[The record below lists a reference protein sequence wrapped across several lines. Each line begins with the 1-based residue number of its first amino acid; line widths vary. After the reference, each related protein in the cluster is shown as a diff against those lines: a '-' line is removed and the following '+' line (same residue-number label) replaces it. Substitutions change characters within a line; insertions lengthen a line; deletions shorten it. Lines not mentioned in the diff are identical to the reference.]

1 MVFVPPFGKT
11 PNKWMCIGEA
21 PGADE
26 ARLGK
31 PFTGK
36 AGQEQQNHLIRNGLL
51 QSQFRLAN
59 IYPIFQPGNPDPTP
73 DQIDEYTPYLISE
86 IHSTNPSLIIAV
98 GRFAARWFL
107 GEDANL
113 DDIHGIPQRAGSLDA
128 TRANRAPSNCT
139 ILPVIHPA
147 SVFYGDPDQQ
157 AKSRMLVMWD
167 YSQVAETIKL
177 INSGQPIPYPID
189 EYAGREIYSDVT
201 GDDLSALLST
211 AWTHPDDIQYLSI
224 DTEDDFSIQV
234 SWAPGTAYTLC
245 LCQPD
250 LQVGISTLQSII
262 NHGVGSGRFK
272 RQLEVI
278 THDADTPQGC
288 LYDTRKCLE
297 SGLDLRRSKMF
308 NTMYNLRLYR
318 VEPAGLKPASY
329 RHCGMRLDPY
339 TDLIAGIGKEKQ
351 LIYLKRILKL
361 SDCWPS
367 PETRLVFEND
377 GTSSL
382 YTPEKITT
390 TVSRIIEAVESGK
403 LDKDGKPTDPYK
415 RWYGIG
421 KKWKIG
427 RELRKPI
434 EDVLGKMP
442 FATLNDVPLEDAVRY
457 ASMDA
462 DATGRLAIKC
472 KIRNEQLGLTQT
484 MSDAMQAIPM
494 FFEMQENGMYASRA
508 KFEDLHS
515 FCQSGMSEI
524 GTQLSTVYFDCK
536 PFNPNSTDQVGELL
550 IRRNLKPAKYTN
562 TIKNGVKLP
571 SASKKS
577 IEQYRYKDPAISLL
591 FDWKELEH
599 ISSSFCRPFLDT
611 FPNNSTHH
619 NVTSVFRIA
628 HTETRRLSSQD
639 PNLLNLPV
647 RTEIGRRVRAC
658 FVCRPGEKL
667 ISVDL
672 SQIELRCLAHDSGS
686 KFLIS
691 KFLSGADVH
700 AETAVE
706 VFGKSIPPPGQR
718 LDEWEMD
725 CRLPAKTTNFGLVY
739 GQQKWGLF
747 DQFRMRGLDQWPME
761 ECERLRLQILRLF
774 GIDDYI
780 RLVVKEAREKG
791 YVLDVSGMRHYLPNL
806 YVRDDKLRSEAERQ
820 VVSYRIQS
828 MAQWMLQRA
837 MGHLMPII
845 WSMQDAGLNVKPRLQ
860 VHDELIF
867 SCDEEIVDML
877 GDIIIDSMINHCGI
891 KLRVPVKAKAHIGDS
906 WAKLK

>member
-1 MVFVPPFGKT
+1 MIFVPPFGKT
-11 PNKWMCIGEA
+11 PNKWMIIGEA

-26 ARLGK
+26 ARLLR
-31 PFTGK
+31 PFCGR
-36 AGQEQQNHLIRNGLL
+36 AGQEQQQHLIRNGLL
-51 QSQFRLAN
+51 QSSFRLAN

-73 DQIDEYTPYLISE
+73 DQIDTYTPDLIRE
-86 IHSTNPSLIIAV
+86 IHSTNPSLIVAV

-107 GEDANL
+107 GESAEL
-113 DDIHGIPQRAGSLDA
+113 DDVHGIPQKAGSLDP
-128 TRANRAPSNCT
+128 TRACRAPSHST

-147 SVFYGDPDQQ
+147 SVFYGDPEAQ

-167 YSQVAETIKL
+167 YSQVAETIRL
-177 INSGQPIPYPID
+177 IETDKPIPYPID
-189 EYAGREIYSDVT
+189 EYEGLEEYLDVT
-201 GDDLSALLST
+201 GKELADLLSPGWST
-211 AWTHPDDIQYLSI
+211 PDIPYLAI

-234 SWAPGTAYTLC
+234 SWQPGTAYTLR

-250 LQVGISTLQSII
+250 LSIGISALQSLVDR
-262 NHGVGSGRFK
+262 GV
-272 RQLEVI
+272 EVI

-297 SGLDLRRSKMF
+297 SGLDLRRSNMF

-329 RHCGMRLDPY
+329 RSCGMRLHPY

-351 LIYLKRILKL
+351 IDYLKKILEL
-361 SDCWPS
+361 SDQWPT
-367 PETRLVFEND
+367 PITRQVFEND

-390 TVSRIIEAVESGK
+390 TVSRIIHDVESGK
-403 LDKDGKPTDPYK
+403 LDKDDLPTDPYK
-415 RWYGIG
+415 RWHGIG

-434 EDVLGKMP
+434 EQVLGVMP
-442 FATLNDVPLEDAVRY
+442 IATLNDVPLRDAYRY
-457 ASMDA
+457 GCADA
-462 DATGRLAIKC
+462 DATGRVSIKC
-472 KIRNEQLGLTQT
+472 KIRNEQLGLTRT
-484 MSDAMQAIPM
+484 MSDAMKTIPM

-508 KFEDLHS
+508 KFEDLAS
-515 FCQSGMSEI
+515 FCQSRMSAI
-524 GTQLSTVYFDCK
+524 GTDISIKYFDCQ
-536 PFNPNSTDQVGELL
+536 PFNPNSGPQTEQLL
-550 IRRNLKPAKYTN
+550 IRRGLKPAKKTP
-562 TIKNGVKLP
+562 TGRV
-571 SASKKS
+571 SVGKKS
-577 IEQYRYKDPAISLL
+577 IEQYRYKDPAIGLL
-591 FDWKELEH
+591 FDWKEHEH
-599 ISSSFCRPFLDT
+599 INSSFCRPFIET
-611 FPNNSTHH
+611 FPDGSLYHD
-619 NVTSVFRIA
+619 VTSVFRIA
-628 HTETRRLSSQD
+628 HTETRRLASQD

-658 FVCRPGEKL
+658 FVCRPGEEL

-686 KFLIS
+686 RFLIS
-691 KFLSGADVH
+691 KFISGADVH

-706 VFGKSIPPPGQR
+706 VFGKPIPLPGSE
-718 LDEWEMD
+718 LDKWEMD

-780 RLVVKEAREKG
+780 KRVVKEAREKG
-791 YVLDVSGMRHYLPNL
+791 YVLDISGMRHYLPNL

-828 MAQWMLQRA
+828 MAQWMIQKA
-837 MGHLMPII
+837 MGHLMEIV

-867 SCDEEIVDML
+867 SCDEELVDML
-877 GDIIIDSMINHCGI
+877 GDIIVDAMVNHCGI

-906 WAKLK
+906 WDQLK